1 MTVKWNEVKRNR
13 EISINVNYNFDKWLQ
28 HNSNPQLVLM
38 KSLNLELEWH
48 NLTLPVPVSDE
59 DRK

>member
-1 MTVKWNEVKRNR
+1 ML
-13 EISINVNYNFDKWLQ
+13 NYNFDKWLQ

-38 KSLNLELEWH
+38 KSLNLELEWP